1 MSMEISPSRARVE
14 ISNEWINAVAIF
26 FAAVMILIAPASAQ
40 DPYPGGHEISGYVTY
55 GASGLPGVWVVG
67 VGTGESTGYLGFDI
81 TDFAGYYNIPVPE
94 GFAGNVEAF
103 ESGYTFDPPSRYYSN
118 VVSDKT
124 NQNFALLT
132 EARLRLRRRL
142 LSLLRTAARA
152 GSSGHP
158 TISPGIRL
166 EMSAPMSKLNC
177 T

>member
-124 NQNFALLT
+124 NQNFAASNGGPPPTPASITVTSPNGGESWQQYHL
-132 EARLRLRRRL
+132 EFGWKCRLQCQ
-142 LSLLRTAARA
+142 
-152 GSSGHP
+152 
-158 TISPGIRL
+158 
-166 EMSAPMSKLNC
+166 N
-177 T
+177 